1 VDQDTQQLDD
11 NNPKSEATPEVSP
24 DVVSDTGQGQETPP
38 EAVAQGKAE
47 REPVSSMSAD
57 ERKAALEAIIYAADE
72 PATIEQLAK
81 ALGEPKAEVQAALD
95 ELVASYASDTRG
107 IEIRGVAGGYKMY
120 TKPQHH
126 DLVRRFIKSL
136 RPPLRLTMPALETL
150 AVISYKQPVTA
161 PEIQEIRG
169 VNTSGVIKTLLDKKL
184 ITTAGRKEVI
194 GRPILYRTSK
204 EFLMRFGLSDL
215 GELPSLKEFEALARE
230 ALGSDEGVAESD
242 AGDESVLNSME
253 PTEAEAA
260 AELEAEAA
268 ADSNDTPSDEAKP
281 MVEAAA
287 AGADDASAPKQYEQ
301 SISPDVAEA
310 IASHP
315 VEAEAKPKP
324 ESGSVDAVAASQ
336 HTAEAVS
343 GSEVAEVSSEAHA
356 TTESKEPTEAV
367 AHQSETVA
375 EASNATEAVEQS
387 EPELTHAV
395 ASTEQTPEAGDSTEA
410 ISRPIVDAVAETH
423 DGLESQELGAAAP
436 QAPEPESIDARSES
450 VEPLFAEHAPAEAT
464 GINME
469 TPEIPES
476 STEQDGYETEHEISD
491 EILAQLTQGIEIEVS
506 ADSLAGLSSN
516 NVPAEEAPTQ
526 FYSSHAEPEHQPSPA
541 SETTT
546 DHSQPESETTTEPEK
561 SRKAAAGE

>member
-1 VDQDTQQLDD
+1 MDHDTQQLDD
-11 NNPKSEATPEVSP
+11 NNPKSESTPETTDGVT
-24 DVVSDTGQGQETPP
+24 SDTGPETQP
-38 EAVAQGKAE
+38 EAHAQDHGSTESAQAAAA
-47 REPVSSMSAD
+47 EPVSSMSSD

-81 ALGEPKAEVQAALD
+81 ALSEPKAEVQAALD

-230 ALGSDEGVAESD
+230 ALGTDEGVAEGET
-242 AGDESVLNSME
+242 GDESVLDSIE
-253 PTEAEAA
+253 PTEAEAV

-268 ADSNDTPSDEAKP
+268 ADSNATEPGEAATPLA
-281 MVEAAA
+281 EAAA
-287 AGADDASAPKQYEQ
+287 AGADESSTPKQYEQ

-310 IASHP
+310 IASHT
-315 VEAEAKPKP
+315 VETAATP
-324 ESGSVDAVAASQ
+324 E
-336 HTAEAVS
+336 TE
-343 GSEVAEVSSEAHA
+343 
-356 TTESKEPTEAV
+356 TES
-367 AHQSETVA
+367 
-375 EASNATEAVEQS
+375 VE
-387 EPELTHAV
+387 
-395 ASTEQTPEAGDSTEA
+395 
-410 ISRPIVDAVAETH
+410 AVAET
-423 DGLESQELGAAAP
+423 S
-436 QAPEPESIDARSES
+436 EPASKPIVEAVAETPLASEFQESIAPTVQESEPAPVDARSES
-450 VEPLFAEHAPAEAT
+450 AEPESAAESTDAV
-464 GINME
+464 GVSME
-469 TPEIPES
+469 TPASPEAS
-476 STEQDGYETEHEISD
+476 LEPEASYETEQEISD

-506 ADSLAGLSSN
+506 ADSLGGLSAT
-516 NVPAEEAPTQ
+516 NVPAEESPAQ
-526 FYSSHAEPEHQPSPA
+526 FYSSDAEPERQPLPTAEATEHAGDQGSSP
-541 SETTT
+541 ET
-546 DHSQPESETTTEPEK
+546 ESTTEPEK